1 MSDIAGPQLAAIA
14 VSQQTVFG
22 HNGKNGV
29 LSGRNILIVEDDPAV
44 RSIIAQLLEGEG
56 MHFVEA
62 ANGAEAVAALGTKRF
77 DLVLLD
83 LKLPDDDGLNILRRL
98 RQWSMVPVIILTAQS
113 DEVDQILGL
122 ELGADDYIIKPF
134 FNRVLLARMKNAMRR
149 WESTTGVEKENQ
161 AHCVNIAGW
170 RFDAEQLDLISPEG
184 DHVPLTGAEYRLLR
198 TLLEHRDQVV
208 SREELSLVVLGRKL
222 EDSRSIDALI
232 ARLRAKFRA
241 GGTSASIIR
250 TVHGV
255 GYGLCP

>member
-1 MSDIAGPQLAAIA
+1 ML
-14 VSQQTVFG
+14 T
-22 HNGKNGV
+22 
-29 LSGRNILIVEDDPAV
+29 GRNILIVEDDPEI
-44 RSIIAQLLEGEG
+44 RSVVARLLEGEG
-56 MHFVEA
+56 AHLVEA
-62 ANGAEAVAALGTKRF
+62 ADCSEAVAALRNEHF
-77 DLVLLD
+77 DLILLD
-83 LKLPDDDGLNILRRL
+83 LKLPDDDGLNFLRRL
-98 RQWSMVPVIILTAQS
+98 RQRSMVPVVVLTGKS

-122 ELGADDYIIKPF
+122 ELGADDYVIKPF
-134 FNRVLLARMKNAMRR
+134 LNRVLLARMKNAIRR
-149 WESTTGVEKENQ
+149 CEPATVSNNVNQ
-161 AHCVNIAGW
+161 TQSVNIAGW

-232 ARLRAKFRA
+232 ARLRARFRA
-241 GGTSASIIR
+241 GGASTSIIR

>member
-1 MSDIAGPQLAAIA
+1 M
-14 VSQQTVFG
+14 
-22 HNGKNGV
+22 
-29 LSGRNILIVEDDPAV
+29 LSGRSILIVEDDPEV
-44 RSIIAQLLEGEG
+44 RRVIAQLLEGEG
-56 MHFVEA
+56 THLVEA
-62 ANGAEAVAALGTKRF
+62 TSGAEADAALRTKHF

-98 RQWSMVPVIILTAQS
+98 RQRSMVPVIVLTAQS

-134 FNRVLLARMKNAMRR
+134 FNRVLLARMKNAMRH
-149 WESTTGVEKENQ
+149 WESTTGAENGLQ
-161 AHCVNIAGW
+161 AHSVNIAGW
-170 RFDAEQLDLISPEG
+170 QFDTEQLDLISPEG

-241 GGTSASIIR
+241 GGTSTSIIR
-250 TVHGV
+250 TVHGI
-255 GYGLCP
+255 GYGLYP

>member
-1 MSDIAGPQLAAIA
+1 M
-14 VSQQTVFG
+14 
-22 HNGKNGV
+22 
-29 LSGRNILIVEDDPAV
+29 IVEDDSEV
-44 RSIIAQLLEGEG
+44 RRVIAQLLKGEG
-56 MHFVEA
+56 THLVEA
-62 ANGAEAVAALGTKRF
+62 TSGAEADAALRTKRF

-98 RQWSMVPVIILTAQS
+98 RQRSMVPVIVLTAQS
-113 DEVDQILGL
+113 DEVDQVLGL

-134 FNRVLLARMKNAMRR
+134 LNRVLLARMKNAMRR
-149 WESTTGVEKENQ
+149 WESTTGAENGLQ
-161 AHCVNIAGW
+161 AHSVNIAGW
-170 RFDAEQLDLISPEG
+170 RFDAEQLELISPEG

-241 GGTSASIIR
+241 GGTSTSIIR